1 MRISCGRCPCGGD
14 IGEEVRVL
22 NIIETVRNIL
32 ESFPKISEVCNEIH
46 IDFADPEPTS
56 YGLTST
62 GDSLIKED
70 ILGNQTRQH
79 TFMLYSTFSGIND
92 YERLVNSSALTEL
105 SQWLSTK
112 RGNTVLSE
120 IGEDIHTGELLS
132 IKAENGMLFDV
143 PQGNET
149 DGIMYRTNLVAEYTI
164 EF

>member
-1 MRISCGRCPCGGD
+1 MIV
-14 IGEEVRVL
+14 I
-22 NIIETVRNIL
+22 NIIETVCDIL
-32 ESFPKISEVCNEIH
+32 ESFPKISQICNEIH

-62 GDSLIKED
+62 GDSLVKED
-70 ILGNQTRQH
+70 VLGNQTRQH
-79 TFMLYSTFSGIND
+79 TFMLYSVFSGIND
-92 YERLVNSSALTEL
+92 YERLVNSSVLTEL
-105 SQWLSTK
+105 AQWLSK
-112 RGNTVLSE
+112 KSGDIVLSE
-120 IGEDIHTGELLS
+120 IGANTHTGELMS

>member
-1 MRISCGRCPCGGD
+1 MR
-14 IGEEVRVL
+14 E
-22 NIIETVRNIL
+22 IL

-92 YERLVNSSALTEL
+92 YERLANSSALLEL
-105 SQWLSTK
+105 SQWLSRK
-112 RGNTVLSE
+112 KGDVVLSQ
-120 IGEDIHTGELLS
+120 IGDDVYRGELLN
-132 IKAENGMLFDV
+132 IKTENGTLYEV
-143 PQGNET
+143 PQENNI
-149 DGIMYRTNLVAEYTI
+149 DGLQYQLQIVAEYTI